1 MHVPTTTLYLPRAMR
16 IAIVAIST
24 FGVLF
29 GPAPARAQHASAS
42 APHVNAFPA
51 PHGLRP
57 TIEFWKNV
65 FAVWSENE
73 IVLHDRDDLSIV
85 YRVVPQQKSDET
97 AVRKANEKEQKA
109 IKEHIRDILLDLAEK
124 NPDPRTL
131 AGNYRDVYN
140 AFGSGA
146 GPERWRTAADRIRI
160 QRGLKEPFR
169 EGLLRSGQYYDHIV
183 AVLDEEGV
191 PREIAWLPMIET
203 TFNMEARSSVG
214 AGGVWQFMPSTG
226 RLYMKVGRS
235 VDQRFDPIIAAR
247 GAARLLKHNYEV
259 LGSWPLALT
268 AYNHGLAGMKRA
280 VRDVG
285 SDDYMTIRI
294 HYDGPRF
301 RFASKNFYPEFLAAL
316 EVVANIEQY
325 FGLLDPSDPLEFE
338 TIDVATSMKLA
349 EIANAIGV
357 DDRLLWQFN
366 PSLTNAVA
374 SGRRNVPA
382 GFELRIPPEL
392 VEEAPAQLASAVA
405 GRSGQRVRTVEGNGT
420 RYYTVQPGDTLS
432 RIAVRHGTT
441 VRVLIALNDIEDSN
455 HIEIGQRLKISG

>member
-1 MHVPTTTLYLPRAMR
+1 MILYLLRAMR
-16 IAIVAIST
+16 IVIVAISVSMV
-24 FGVLF
+24 FS
-29 GPAPARAQHASAS
+29 GPTPALAQHANAFS
-42 APHVNAFPA
+42 APHANTFPS

-73 IVLHDRDDLSIV
+73 IVAHDRDDLSII
-85 YRVVPQQKSDET
+85 YQVVPQEKSDDD
-97 AVRKANEKEQKA
+97 VIRKANQKEQKA
-109 IKEHIRDILLDLAEK
+109 LKANIRDILLDLAER

-131 AGNYRDVYN
+131 AGEYRDVYN

-146 GPERWRTAADRIRI
+146 GPERWRKAADRIRI
-160 QRGLKEPFR
+160 QRGLKEPFG
-169 EGLLRSGQYYDHIV
+169 EGLLREGQYHDHII
-183 AVLDEEGV
+183 AVLDDEDV

-203 TFNMEARSSVG
+203 TFNLEARSAVG

-226 RLYMKVGRS
+226 RLYMKVGRT

-285 SDDYMTIRI
+285 SDDYMTIRM

-301 RFASKNFYPEFLAAL
+301 KFASKNFYPEFLAAL
-316 EVVANIEQY
+316 EVVDNTEHY
-325 FGLLDPSDPLEFE
+325 FGPLDPYDTLEFE
-338 TIDVATSMKLA
+338 TIEVPTSMKLA
-349 EIANAIGV
+349 DVATAISV
-357 DDRLLWQFN
+357 EPERLWQLN

-374 SGRRNVPA
+374 RGRRNVPG
-382 GFELRIPPEL
+382 GFELRVPPEL

-405 GRSGQRVRTVEGNGT
+405 GRSGQRVRTVEGDGP
-420 RYYTVQPGDTLS
+420 RYYTVQRGDTLS
-432 RIAVRHGTT
+432 LIAVRHGTT
-441 VRVLIALNDIEDSN
+441 VTVLIALNDIPDGN
-455 HIEIGQRLKISG
+455 HIEIGQRLRISG

>member
-1 MHVPTTTLYLPRAMR
+1 MR

-24 FGVLF
+24 IGVLSS
-29 GPAPARAQHASAS
+29 PAPALGQHGS
-42 APHVNAFPA
+42 APSARHENVFPS

-73 IVLHDRDDLSIV
+73 IAAHDRDDLSIV

-97 AVRKANEKEQKA
+97 AVRKANEKEQNA
-109 IKEHIRDILLDLAEK
+109 IKAHIRDILLDLAER

-131 AGNYRDVYN
+131 AGEYRDVYN

-146 GPERWRTAADRIRI
+146 GPERWRKAADRIRI

-183 AVLDEEGV
+183 AVLEEEDV
-191 PREIAWLPMIET
+191 PLEIAWLPMIET

-214 AGGVWQFMPSTG
+214 AGGIWQFMPSTG

-247 GAARLLKHNYEV
+247 GAARLLKHNYEA

-285 SDDYMTIRI
+285 S
-294 HYDGPRF
+294 
-301 RFASKNFYPEFLAAL
+301 ASE
-316 EVVANIEQY
+316 
-325 FGLLDPSDPLEFE
+325 PLEFE
-338 TIDVATSMKLA
+338 TIEVVTSMKLA
-349 EIANAIGV
+349 EIASAIGV

-374 SGRRNVPA
+374 RGRRNVPA

-392 VEEAPAQLASAVA
+392 IEEAPAQLASAVA

-432 RIAVRHGTT
+432 LIAVRHGTT
-441 VRVLIALNDIEDSN
+441 VSVLIVLNDLEDSN